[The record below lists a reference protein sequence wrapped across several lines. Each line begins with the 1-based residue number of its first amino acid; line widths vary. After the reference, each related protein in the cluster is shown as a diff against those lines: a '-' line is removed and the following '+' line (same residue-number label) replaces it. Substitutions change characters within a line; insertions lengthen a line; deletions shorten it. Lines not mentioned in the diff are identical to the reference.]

1 MGPIPSVSI
10 QKSIRYSQN
19 WLRNK
24 NIILSQIST
33 QFTLWFIPRT
43 VLLKMSPYYTSV
55 PFWYSSSHS
64 ATRSRNHTSCH
75 LLALSQTTHSHVIYW
90 ACAVP
95 VAEEFPV
102 KTNSIQGCMYL
113 ILKNRPWYR
122 WYRYFWYH
130 IAQHYSRSTFITLAP
145 SRVSCLFTKMVL
157 PERDSLK
164 HVLPM
169 CLSLCKP

>member
-24 NIILSQIST
+24 NISQIST

-64 ATRSRNHTSCH
+64 ATRSRNHTRCSHTSCY
-75 LLALSQTTHSHVIYW
+75 LLSQTTHSHVIYW

-95 VAEEFPV
+95 VAGEFPQSRQIRYKAACTWYSKIDPGIRDIDIFGIISPNTTDNLQYILV
-102 KTNSIQGCMYL
+102 CRPLPVFNAEKREGLVHVCM
-113 ILKNRPWYR
+113 W
-122 WYRYFWYH
+122 
-130 IAQHYSRSTFITLAP
+130 
-145 SRVSCLFTKMVL
+145 FTSQ
-157 PERDSLK
+157 R
-164 HVLPM
+164 HHN
-169 CLSLCKP
+169 